1 MDWTRLPLSRSSVDR
16 HAERRTDPDLIAE
29 AWRRSGTQ
37 VVVVAG
43 GMLAV
48 RVVDEEMPGAG
59 PFGGAAV
66 DHAGGAPAALE
77 LLSPVD
83 LTDVAVRLAGLDPSG
98 GVGPG
103 DDTSPDLAAPDLAT
117 SDLAE
122 PDLAASDVATPDMA
136 TPDLV
141 ASDLATPDV
150 AAALEGLPAVADGTA
165 LLAFLG
171 ADEVDL
177 LALVLPDAESLP
189 GEHLW
194 RSLRDVGYVLD
205 DREVGLASTAVALAA
220 WHRRHP
226 RCPLCGAA
234 TVPAA
239 AGWTR
244 TCVADGSEHY
254 PRTDPAVI
262 MAVVDDEDRLL
273 LAHSPQWPARRFS
286 TLAGFVE
293 PGESAEAAV
302 AREVGEEVGVAIG
315 EVAYR
320 GSQSWPFPGSLML
333 AYRARAASTEITVDE
348 VEIAEAHWFSR
359 PQLLAA
365 VTAGEVL
372 LPTRTSIARALIE
385 EWFGGPIESE
395 AWGTTG

>member
-1 MDWTRLPLSRSSVDR
+1 MDWNRLPLSRSSVDR
-16 HAERRTDPDLIAE
+16 HAERRTETGLIGQ
-29 AWRRSGTQ
+29 AWQQPGTQ

-48 RVVDEEMPGAG
+48 RVPDEQAPGGG
-59 PFGGAAV
+59 PHGASSV
-66 DHAGGAPAALE
+66 DHVRAGGAPASLE
-77 LLSPVD
+77 LFDPAD
-83 LTDVAVRLAGLDPSG
+83 LTGTAVALAGLDLT
-98 GVGPG
+98 
-103 DDTSPDLAAPDLAT
+103 DAT
-117 SDLAE
+117 
-122 PDLAASDVATPDMA
+122 T
-136 TPDLV
+136 T
-141 ASDLATPDV
+141 
-150 AAALEGLPAVADGTA
+150 PAVSAAGEVPGTATASGIADGTA
-165 LLAFLG
+165 LVAFLG
-171 ADEVDL
+171 ADDVDV
-177 LALVLPDAESLP
+177 LALVLPEADALP
-189 GEHLW
+189 GEHEW
-194 RSLRDVGYVLD
+194 RSLRDVGYLLD
-205 DREVGLASTAVALAA
+205 DREVGLASTAVSLAA

-234 TVPAA
+234 TASTA

-244 TCVADGSEHY
+244 TCTADGSDHY

-262 MAVVDDEDRLL
+262 MAVVDDEDRIL
-273 LAHSPQWPARRFS
+273 LAHSPHWPARRFS

-348 VEIAEAHWFSR
+348 VEIAQAQWFTR
-359 PQLLAA
+359 AELLAA
-365 VTAGEVL
+365 VSAGEVL

-385 EWFGGPIESE
+385 EWFGGPIDSE
-395 AWGTTG
+395 GWGALG